1 MANKNKILQCCEIQL
16 MDSDNVIRPV
26 IKYLDNQIQT
36 SNLITNKKNFREN
49 YEFASELVGNTS

>member
-1 MANKNKILQCCEIQL
+1 

-36 SNLITNKKNFREN
+36 NNLITNKKNFREN